1 MLRRFFVPVV
11 ILCVGCGDDVAA
23 PSDSGAVGDGAG
35 VSDGTGADARV
46 DAPTGLGDAS
56 TGLCP
61 RPDAGNVYALDFATA
76 AIENPLSAGG
86 VWTNNTQGT
95 GGNGAPGILTSM
107 RVGLASDGKTRIAL
121 DTHGG
126 VEYDDSFAF
135 VPGFAGDQFVEAVI
149 YKEPGYNPNA
159 NGSNHELEL
168 ILGCS
173 SKAGSRIWNEV
184 LFNAGGGVDV
194 VYLDGAASDF
204 TVIGNVGG
212 ISAIPK
218 DGDVVRATK
227 IGNQIRLYLNG
238 QLWGGYDGKDP
249 GKVAKGSGIGIA
261 GFVRPGAVH
270 EKYGFRCVTMGSL

>member
-1 MLRRFFVPVV
+1 MIVV
-11 ILCVGCGDDVAA
+11 AVVVGCGDDIVAA
-23 PSDSGAVGDGAG
+23 PSDAASSSDVGGGDA
-35 VSDGTGADARV
+35 SDGRA
-46 DAPTGLGDAS
+46 DAPTGIGDAS
-56 TGLCP
+56 TGLCAK
-61 RPDAGNVYALDFATA
+61 PDAANAYAIDFATA

-86 VWTNNTQGT
+86 IWTNNTQGT
-95 GGNGAPGILTSM
+95 GGNVAPGILTSM
-107 RVGLASDGKTRIAL
+107 RVDLASDGKTRIAF

-135 VPGFAGDQFVEAVI
+135 VPGFPGDQFVEAVI
-149 YKEPGYNPNA
+149 YKEPGYDANA

-184 LFNAGGGVDV
+184 LFNSGGGVDV

-238 QLWGGYDGKDP
+238 QLWSGYDGKDP
-249 GKVAKGSGIGIA
+249 TKVAKGSGIGIA
-261 GFVRPGAVH
+261 GFIRPGATH
-270 EKYGFRCVTMGSL
+270 DKYGFRCVTMGNL